1 MTFRRPKK
9 LPFESTMA
17 FSKIFTVLP
26 KTGGTLKTFLT
37 IHFFVDLIPL
47 VYFFEC
53 SSSAVSMTRT
63 SGPRSL
69 TIFRVQEPIMAKF
82 FGLRTEHKEF
92 SLPTAQAYPWGLE
105 SCFSDVRDLFMP
117 KF

>member
-1 MTFRRPKK
+1 MTFRRPIK

-47 VYFFEC
+47 VYFLEC
-53 SSSAVSMTRT
+53 SSSAVSMIKFHSVKHGQILHQDVISFHLSHHTMLLKDGLDGKKMQGKSEAAMRM
-63 SGPRSL
+63 RS
-69 TIFRVQEPIMAKF
+69 FRASK
-82 FGLRTEHKEF
+82 RA
-92 SLPTAQAYPWGLE
+92 PT
-105 SCFSDVRDLFMP
+105 
-117 KF
+117 